1 MTMASVS
8 TTADRTT
15 PSALMLLW
23 LLTGYIALQP
33 LATDF
38 YLPALPGMAADF
50 GTSVAMVQ
58 LTLTIYIAAFGIAQL
73 FVGPL
78 ADRVGRLPV
87 LAGGMALYT
96 FASLCAV
103 LAPTVE
109 WLIVARLGQALGAC
123 SGIVGAR
130 AIIRDCFPPVDGA
143 RILASANAMMSVL
156 PLIGPILGGMLA
168 STFGHRGIFAVVT
181 LISAALLW
189 LTLRHLTETHRAPNR
204 HATDLAPMLRNY
216 WQILRHPAFQAYAL
230 AQTATYAGVFAFLS
244 GSPFVFIQV
253 LGVTPQRFGLY
264 FAATVVGYVIGSL
277 ACKHMLNRFG
287 VRRTL
292 MFASC
297 LSVSAGLLML
307 ALALGGVH
315 TAWAILAPQF
325 LYVMGHG
332 LLTPCAQAGSVSPF
346 PSMAGAASALMGF
359 MLAAAGAVS
368 GTIMGLTFNHTVYP
382 LVCTIAAAAVM
393 LGLVA
398 WTLVRRHGHIAD
410 A

>member
-1 MTMASVS
+1 MSCPPA
-8 TTADRTT
+8 
-15 PSALMLLW
+15 ALERRATSGLVLLW

-33 LATDF
+33 LSTDF
-38 YLPALPGMAADF
+38 YLPALPGMASSF
-50 GTSVAMVQ
+50 GTSVAIVQ
-58 LTLTIYIAAFGIAQL
+58 LTLTLYIAVFGIAQL

-87 LAGGMALYT
+87 LAGGIALYT
-96 FASLCAV
+96 FASFCAV

-109 WLIVARLGQALGAC
+109 WLIAARVGQALGAC

-130 AIIRDCFPPVDGA
+130 AIIRDRFPPADGA

-156 PLIGPILGGMLA
+156 PLVGPVIGGMLA
-168 STFGHRGIFAVVT
+168 ASFGHRSIFAVVT

-189 LTLRHLTETHRAPNR
+189 LTVRHLTETNRAPNR
-204 HATDLAPMLRNY
+204 HATALTPMLRNY

-230 AQTATYAGVFAFLS
+230 SQTTTYAGVFAFLS
-244 GSPFVFIQV
+244 GSPFVFIEV
-253 LGVTPQRFGLY
+253 LGMTPQRFGLC
-264 FAATVVGYVIGSL
+264 FAITVIGYVIGSL

-307 ALALGGVH
+307 VLALGGAH
-315 TAWAILAPQF
+315 SAWAILMPQF

-332 LLTPCAQAGSVSPF
+332 LLTPCAQAGSISPF

-359 MLAAAGAVS
+359 MLAAAGVVT
-368 GTIMGLTFNHTVYP
+368 GTIMGLTFNNTVYP
-382 LVCTIAAAAVM
+382 LVITIAGAAVM
-393 LGLVA
+393 LGIVA